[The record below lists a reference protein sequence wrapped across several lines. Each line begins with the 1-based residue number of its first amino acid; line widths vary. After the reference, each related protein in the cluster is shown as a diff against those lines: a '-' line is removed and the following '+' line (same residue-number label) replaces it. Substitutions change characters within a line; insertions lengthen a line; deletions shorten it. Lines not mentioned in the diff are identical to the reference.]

1 MRIGRWWFNLAST
14 NLGQTQRVYYM
25 SKFNRFYDFSLR
37 SSSVNIGELG
47 ERCWFAHFKVDGDF
61 SHLFPFIQSTVNEVV
76 HYEFPEYIQFQLDN
90 ILCSLYPPDIVVSR
104 LFYGREQA
112 LGFAQRLI
120 EFLNELEANKSQ
132 IKPNFKKLSRLHV
145 PDILRFLPMTNC
157 GECGF
162 RTCMAFAGAINRRKA
177 NLMMCPGFPEPVGA
191 KVIFFVND
199 KNSKKIKNIEVD
211 SDLAGIIISKIND
224 AQSITQTQL
233 ALKKRG
239 KRSTGLM
246 GNREGIIFKL
256 SGREAEVLR
265 LITEGFTNKEMAQIL
280 KISHNTV
287 KSHVLH
293 IFNKLGVN
301 DRTQAAV
308 WAVQNELI

>member
-1 MRIGRWWFNLAST
+1 MSRFNI
-14 NLGQTQRVYYM
+14 
-25 SKFNRFYDFSLR
+25 FYNFSLR
-37 SSSVNIGELG
+37 SSPFNIG
-47 ERCWFAHFKVDGDF
+47 ERCWYAHFKVDGDF
-61 SHLFPFIQSTVNEVV
+61 SPLFPYIHSMANEVV

-112 LGFAQRLI
+112 LEFAQRLI
-120 EFLNELEANKSQ
+120 EILNELDVNKSQ
-132 IKPNFKKLSRLHV
+132 IKPNYRKLSRFHV
-145 PDILRFLPMTNC
+145 SDILHFLPMTNC
-157 GECGF
+157 SECGF
-162 RTCMAFAGAINRRKA
+162 RTCMAFAGAISRRKA
-177 NLMMCPGFPEPVGA
+177 NLMMCPYFPEPVNA

-199 KNSKKIKNIEVD
+199 QNSKKIKNIEVD
-211 SDLAGIIISKIND
+211 SDLAGVIISKIND
-224 AQSITQTQL
+224 AQSTTQTQL
-233 ALKKRG
+233 ALKKRV
-239 KRSTGLM
+239 KRSKGLR
-246 GNREGIIFKL
+246 GNRDGIIFKL

-280 KISHNTV
+280 KISQNTV